1 MERHLTFLE
10 SLGIERSR
18 VYIRLPDNFAGIVKV
33 NKYDKAKGLHSFK
46 GDLSYRSL
54 RLCSVLAHSIL
65 VYDDGKVSACACRDS
80 EGVME
85 IGDLTKQ
92 SLAEIQSGPRYR
104 AMIQSFMKRDIS
116 GLPLCIECDVPYGDK
131 MHETL
136 YQ

>member
-1 MERHLTFLE
+1 
-10 SLGIERSR
+10 
-18 VYIRLPDNFAGIVKV
+18 
-33 NKYDKAKGLHSFK
+33 
-46 GDLSYRSL
+46 
-54 RLCSVLAHSIL
+54 
-65 VYDDGKVSACACRDS
+65 
-80 EGVME
+80 ME